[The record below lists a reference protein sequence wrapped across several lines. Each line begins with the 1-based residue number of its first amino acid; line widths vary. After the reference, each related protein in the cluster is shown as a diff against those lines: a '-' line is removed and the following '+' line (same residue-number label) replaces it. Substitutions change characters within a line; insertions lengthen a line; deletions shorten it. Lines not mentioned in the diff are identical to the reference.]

1 MICVKKLF
9 YIKKCQY
16 KKYRIFKSKNSKI
29 LNFKS
34 RSNILTDSD
43 ITNLFMG
50 FVRLIKKSIIC
61 EVEKKY
67 RDKIEYL
74 TRRLNENIS
83 KEKNIHKFKVD
94 R

>member
-9 YIKKCQY
+9 YIRKSQY
-16 KKYRIFKSKNSKI
+16 GKSRVFRSKNPKI
-29 LNFKS
+29 LNFKA

-61 EVEKKY
+61 ELEKKY
-67 RDKIEYL
+67 QDKIEYL
-74 TRRLNENIS
+74 TRRLNENLS
-83 KEKNIHKFKVD
+83 KEKNINKFKVD